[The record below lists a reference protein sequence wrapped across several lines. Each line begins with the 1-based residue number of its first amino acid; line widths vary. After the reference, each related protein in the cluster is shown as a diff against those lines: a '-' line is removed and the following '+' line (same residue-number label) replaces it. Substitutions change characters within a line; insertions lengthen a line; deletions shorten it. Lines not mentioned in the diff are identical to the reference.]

1 MLVGTGVFRKAMTG
15 RRLLMVGALLAALTS
30 LLAGSAGAATVRVG
44 TLVLHADGG
53 FEPRLLPKRKFA
65 PIRFQGYGQIK
76 TTDGSTPPALQH
88 VKLEFDHD
96 GHLTTTGLPSCPV
109 AKLEGATTAQAR
121 RRCHSA
127 IVGTGHVAAVVNLA
141 GLARIDMHVPLT
153 LFNGPRRD
161 GNPTVLGHA
170 QAPFPISET
179 YLIVAPIERLHG
191 SIYGYRSE
199 FNIPPIAGG
208 LGSLTRIDAKIGRR
222 YSFHGRKLSF
232 VSARCS
238 DYILQT
244 RGRFSFADGTII
256 AGDAFKPC
264 TPRP

>member
-1 MLVGTGVFRKAMTG
+1 MTA
-15 RRLLMVGALLAALTS
+15 RRLVVVGALLAAAAS

-65 PIRFQGYGQIK
+65 PIHFQGYGQIK
-76 TTDGSTPPALQH
+76 TTDGSMPPALRH

-96 GHLTTTGLPSCPV
+96 GRVTTAGLPECPV
-109 AKLEGATTAQAR
+109 AKLEGATTTQAR
-121 RRCHSA
+121 RRCRGA
-127 IVGTGHVAAVVNLA
+127 IVGSGHVAAVVSLA
-141 GLARIDMHVPLT
+141 GLARIYMHVPLT

-179 YLIVAPIERLHG
+179 YVIVAPIERIHG

-199 FNIPPIAGG
+199 FDIPPIAGG
-208 LGSLTRIDAKIGRR
+208 LGSLSRIDATVGRR
-222 YSFHGRKLSF
+222 YSFHGRRLSL

-244 RGRFSFADGTII
+244 RGLFSFADGTII
-256 AGDAFKPC
+256 SGSVFKPC